1 MMSSAAQQLADAKGL
16 GTSGVLPQQN
26 GSKYQAGYQQ
36 QLTAPQGSIG
46 PIGQETNMYKHV
58 LAHYWQ

>member
-16 GTSGVLPQQN
+16 AGG
-26 GSKYQAGYQQ
+26 KYQAGYQQ

-46 PIGQETNMYKHV
+46 P
-58 LAHYWQ
+58 